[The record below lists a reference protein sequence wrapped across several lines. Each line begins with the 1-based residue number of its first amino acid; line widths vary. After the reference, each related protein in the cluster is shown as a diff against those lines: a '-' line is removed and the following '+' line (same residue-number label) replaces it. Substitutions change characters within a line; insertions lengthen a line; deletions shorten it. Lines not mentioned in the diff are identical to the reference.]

1 MKCTACSG
9 DGWYCTGD
17 WAQGYPKGKCVVCKG
32 SGDISVSYKPSIS
45 VPKSTKGQGSV

>member
-17 WAQGYPKGKCVVCKG
+17 WTQGYPKGKCVVCKG
-32 SGDISVSYKPSIS
+32 TGDISVSHKPPTGSS
-45 VPKSTKGQGSV
+45 EPSKG